1 MDLLGLASVAL
12 IIIIIYKVYIASKGK
27 ETIKSEIQE
36 WHHLAPLSQRYD
48 SRGVNTS
55 FVYFIRESGMQR
67 IKIGKANDPEQRK
80 KELSTGSAHNH
91 EIVHLIKSENPF
103 KTESL
108 FHKHF
113 REKRCKGEWFNITE
127 EELRWVQKEDYPRE
141 IEDSI
146 KGY

>member
-1 MDLLGLASVAL
+1 MDLLVLASVAF
-12 IIIIIYKVYIASKGK
+12 IIIFIIIAYKFVKRDAV
-27 ETIKSEIQE
+27 TSEIQE

-48 SRGVNTS
+48 SKGLNTS
-55 FVYFIRESGMQR
+55 YVYFIRESGMQR
-67 IKIGKANDPEQRK
+67 IKIGKADDPEQRK

-103 KTESL
+103 KTENL

-113 REKRCKGEWFNITE
+113 REKRCKGEWFDITE
-127 EELRWVQKEDYPRE
+127 KELRWIQREEYPRE
-141 IEDSI
+141 IVDSI